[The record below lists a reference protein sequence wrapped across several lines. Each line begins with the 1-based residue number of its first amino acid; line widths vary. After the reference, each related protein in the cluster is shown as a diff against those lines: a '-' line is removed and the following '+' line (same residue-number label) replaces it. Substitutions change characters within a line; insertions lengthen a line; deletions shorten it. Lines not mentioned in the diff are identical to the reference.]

1 FTSHKTKLFGRTAT
15 CTARTRQ
22 VSRQVQL
29 SATFEYTLQVADRNW
44 ISQYRFIGPGQFRES
59 KFFRTKRKSNIGIR
73 QFAAQSRYRFSD
85 NLAVVKSPVLV
96 QVDEGCIAKLV
107 PCDQAVVSCRSITV
121 VRVMLRRR
129 VGTQLIHK
137 VTRIPAMELIRLT

>member
-1 FTSHKTKLFGRTAT
+1 ASHKTKLFGRTAT

-22 VSRQVQL
+22 VSRQFQL
-29 SATFEYTLQVADRNW
+29 SETFEYTLQVANRNW

-96 QVDEGCIAKLV
+96 QVDEGCIANLG
-107 PCDQAVVSCRSITV
+107 PGDQADVRSRTRGV
-121 VRVMLRRR
+121 ERVAIQSR
-129 VGTQLIHK
+129 VDT
-137 VTRIPAMELIRLT
+137 